1 MRGKFRFP
9 RRINAGKRE
18 EKFLEAVNDDL
29 NMPQGLAVLWGV
41 IRNDKLT
48 SLEKMNLVT
57 DFNRVLGLDLDKD
70 IEAGNTK
77 VPQEVMELVEK
88 RIAAKKAKDFKK
100 ADELRDELKSLGWEV
115 VDKKDGVEVK
125 QIGK

>member
-1 MRGKFRFP
+1 MPEDIKAKFT
-9 RRINAGKRE
+9 
-18 EKFLEAVNDDL
+18 EAVNDDL
-29 NMPQGLAVLWGV
+29 NMPQALAVLWGV

-48 SLEKMNLVT
+48 NIEKMNLVY

-70 IEAGNTK
+70 IEAGKTN
-77 VPQEVMELVEK
+77 VPAEVMKLVDK

-100 ADELRDELKSLGWEV
+100 ADELRDELKALGWEV

-125 QIGK
+125 QIGN